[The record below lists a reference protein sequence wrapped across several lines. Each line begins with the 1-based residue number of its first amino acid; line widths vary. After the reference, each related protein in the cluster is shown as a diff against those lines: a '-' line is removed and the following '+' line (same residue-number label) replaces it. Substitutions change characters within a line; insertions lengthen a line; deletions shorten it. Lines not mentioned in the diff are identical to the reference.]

1 MPVCWDR
8 HLRRYVEDC
17 TAYCEQPGYTP
28 AGRPVLL
35 TFEDACP
42 PGRDG
47 GRRPARHRLRRL
59 PTLPSISRL
68 PAGRMQKRKA
78 QKEKAA
84 RPQGRP
90 NPKKQGGNMMPK
102 AGRRFCLCAARRCFW
117 GQSRPAPPAAAA
129 APACATCRQ
138 GLRAAKQR
146 EKPGNPFYG
155 LPGFLHAPG
164 ACLRWRGFWPYMLF
178 LAVTFSFLTGCLQ
191 KSG

>member
-1 MPVCWDR
+1 MNRYEFDGEAIEVPVCWDR

-90 NPKKQGGNMMPK
+90 NPKKQGGNMMRKQGERLPGGK
-102 AGRRFCLCAARRCFW
+102 KKPPLGAAGRGAFVPVPAVYAAARH
-117 GQSRPAPPAAAA
+117 GAGG
-129 APACATCRQ
+129 CAERTGALCRWC
-138 GLRAAKQR
+138 A
-146 EKPGNPFYG
+146 NIFYW
-155 LPGFLHAPG
+155 LLDD
-164 ACLRWRGFWPYMLF
+164 R
-178 LAVTFSFLTGCLQ
+178 Q
-191 KSG
+191 

>member
-1 MPVCWDR
+1 MPFQRGVPRPRNFRGRGAPRFVFGWPGCFQKGARQSAQAQAPPPAQGGHSTNERGPGGVKKVNRYEFDGEAIEVPVCCDR

-90 NPKKQGGNMMPK
+90 NPKKQGGNMMRK
-102 AGRRFCLCAARRCFW
+102 
-117 GQSRPAPPAAAA
+117 
-129 APACATCRQ
+129 Q
-138 GLRAAKQR
+138 GER
-146 EKPGNPFYG
+146 
-155 LPGFLHAPG
+155 LPGG
-164 ACLRWRGFWPYMLF
+164 K
-178 LAVTFSFLTGCLQ
+178 
-191 KSG
+191 KSPL

>member
-1 MPVCWDR
+1 MA
-8 HLRRYVEDC
+8 LRRQ
-17 TAYCEQPGYTP
+17 A
-28 AGRPVLL
+28 LL
-35 TFEDACP
+35 LGAK
-42 PGRDG
+42 
-47 GRRPARHRLRRL
+47 L
-59 PTLPSISRL
+59 
-68 PAGRMQKRKA
+68 
-78 QKEKAA
+78 
-84 RPQGRP
+84 
-90 NPKKQGGNMMPK
+90 
-102 AGRRFCLCAARRCFW
+102 
-117 GQSRPAPPAAAA
+117 PAPPAAAA